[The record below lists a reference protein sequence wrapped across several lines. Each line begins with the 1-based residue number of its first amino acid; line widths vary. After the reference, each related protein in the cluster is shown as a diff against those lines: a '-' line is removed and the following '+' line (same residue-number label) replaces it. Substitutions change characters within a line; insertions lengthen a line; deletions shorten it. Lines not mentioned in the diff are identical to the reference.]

1 MVILVHKIET
11 WGNVAFRVGL
21 IQQLDSTHLLFE
33 LSRVQLLSK
42 GHGFHLASN
51 IFCVHLIP
59 HLWKDEDREKRE
71 EADGGRDPERKRE
84 RPRHKDRK
92 IETER
97 GHQYGRMSFPQL
109 EDKNPRLLSD

>member
-33 LSRVQLLSK
+33 LSQVPLLSK
-42 GHGFHLASN
+42 VHGFHLASN

-59 HLWKDEDREKRE
+59 HLWKDEDREKQGKRLMEAETQRE
-71 EADGGRDPERKRE
+71 SERARDTK
-84 RPRHKDRK
+84 
-92 IETER
+92 TER
-97 GHQYGRMSFPQL
+97 
-109 EDKNPRLLSD
+109 